1 MRKIKLLPIA
11 LFASFCGLKAQQL
24 PLYSQYML
32 NDFSMNPAV
41 AGTQPYFNVK
51 SDNRF
56 QWMGIT
62 DAPRTYILTFDG
74 PITLQHIGIGTYVF
88 TDITGP
94 TRRTGFTTAYSY
106 HMKLNKTLNLSLGL
120 SAGIL
125 QFAVDGQA
133 ITLITQNDQALVN
146 QFEAAIVPDFA
157 AGAYLYGAKF
167 YFGIAA
173 PQIIP
178 LKAKLNSFADAN
190 DEMVTHFYA
199 TGGYNFDLGNNFSLD
214 PCVVAKYVNPAP
226 PQFDLGVRILYMQKF
241 WLGGGYRTLDA
252 AYAMVGYVYQQNLTI
267 GFSYDYPLTDI
278 NKYSTGTTELYI
290 GIKFNKHKPVDHPM
304 M

>member
-1 MRKIKLLPIA
+1 MKKIKLLSLA
-11 LFASFCGLKAQQL
+11 LLATCCGLKAQQL

-41 AGTQPYFNVK
+41 AGTQPYFDIK

-62 DAPRTYILTFDG
+62 DAPRTYILTLDG
-74 PITLQHIGIGTYVF
+74 PITKQHIGIGTYVF

-106 HMKLNKTLNLSLGL
+106 HMKLTKDLNLSLGL
-120 SAGIL
+120 AAGIL

-133 ITLITQNDQALVN
+133 ITLVQQNDQALVN
-146 QFEAAIVPDFA
+146 QFESAIVPDFA
-157 AGAYLYGAKF
+157 AGVYLYSSKF
-167 YFGIAA
+167 YVGIAA

-178 LKAKLNSFADAN
+178 FKAKLNSFADAN

-199 TGGYNFDLGNNFSLD
+199 TAGYNFDLALIS
-214 PCVVAKYVNPAP
+214 V
-226 PQFDLGVRILYMQKF
+226 
-241 WLGGGYRTLDA
+241 
-252 AYAMVGYVYQQNLTI
+252 
-267 GFSYDYPLTDI
+267 
-278 NKYSTGTTELYI
+278 
-290 GIKFNKHKPVDHPM
+290 
-304 M
+304 